1 MSNSAH
7 LLALTIGPVQDFIAR
22 ARRTRD
28 LWFGSFL
35 LSEISKAA
43 AREIDT
49 SHKGALIFPSANGD
63 AQAVSMLLRR
73 RESNLALTPGVAN
86 VLLAQLPAGCDPK
99 ALAEAAKQAAQA
111 EWELWANKA
120 KAAARNAGLLAN
132 DKRWDDQVA
141 DAIEFYAAWVPFT
154 EGQHDYATQRSRVM
168 ALLGGRKLLRDF
180 KPAHGEAGVP
190 KSSLDGMRESVLVK
204 PEELP
209 GKLAGDKG
217 LAYRLRLSRNEQLDA
232 IGFVKRA
239 ATKEAFASVTRVA
252 VDSWL
257 RGVEEAG
264 KNGADLGPLASIDI
278 RCRELMG
285 RVPERDAASGN
296 GGHYGGRGGFFPYDA
311 QLLMKERVLAMVRQA
326 EKVKRADEAKRASKP
341 DGKLI
346 DEEAALW
353 MADDAPSLQAIQD
366 PLSKLYQTFGT
377 PDPYLAVLLADGD
390 RMGEVLSACKTPAQH
405 RALSATLNEF
415 TKEARKI
422 VKVHHGVCVFAGG
435 EDVLA
440 FAPIDRM
447 LDCAHAL
454 QHRYGC
460 LMGQACLDHG
470 IRDVVTGAVL
480 TPTLSVGLVIGHC
493 LEPLEDLRNWAA
505 GAEKAAKNK
514 DGKAFGP
521 PGHGLALHLYTRSGA
536 PLALRGPWHE
546 PDNLAQR
553 LQLWV
558 KLLNADALG
567 DKAAFDLEH
576 LARQYAKPDGDLAW
590 NGPQAGAGA
599 TQALAAEAFRLIDR
613 KKIDEAERPGVR
625 KTLEAAIAANP
636 VQPQHGALRLAHEWR
651 VARLIANS
659 VRQAEGKGRTA

>member
-1 MSNSAH
+1 MSKY

-43 AREIDT
+43 ARAIVE
-49 SHKGALIFPSANGD
+49 HKGDLIFPSAGKDQN
-63 AQAVSMLLRR
+63 ANQEMLLPTT
-73 RESNLALTPGVAN
+73 EQLAKAPGVAN
-86 VLLAQLPAGCDPK
+86 VLLAELPAGCDPK
-99 ALAEAAKQAAQA
+99 TVAEAAKVAAQT

-120 KAAARNAGLLAN
+120 KAVAQNAGLLAN
-132 DKRWDDQVA
+132 ETRWTDQVA
-141 DAIEFYAAWVPFT
+141 DAIEFYAAWVPYVD
-154 EGQHDYATQRSRVM
+154 GQDDYAKQRSRVM

-180 KPAHGEAGVP
+180 KPALGEAGVP
-190 KSSLDGMRESVLVK
+190 KSSLDGMRETVFVEPK
-204 PEELP
+204 ELP
-209 GKLAGDKG
+209 GKLLKDKG

-252 VDSWL
+252 MDSWL
-257 RGVEEAG
+257 RGVKGHGTPVDIECVEAI
-264 KNGADLGPLASIDI
+264 KSH
-278 RCRELMG
+278 CRQLMNN
-285 RVPERDAASGN
+285 VPDRDAASGN
-296 GGHYGGRGGFFPYDA
+296 GGHYDGRGGFFPYDA
-311 QLLMKERVLAMVRQA
+311 QLLLKDRVLAMLRQA
-326 EKVKRADEAKRASKP
+326 DKQPGKP
-341 DGKLI
+341 V
-346 DEEAALW
+346 DEESALW
-353 MADDAPSLQAIQD
+353 VADDVVSLRAVQD
-366 PLSKLYQTFGT
+366 LLPKLYQKFGT
-377 PDPYLAVLLADGD
+377 PDPYLAMLQADGD
-390 RMGEVLSACKTPAQH
+390 RMGEVLSACRTSAQH

-440 FAPIDRM
+440 FAPIDMM
-447 LDCAHAL
+447 LGCAHAL
-454 QHRYGC
+454 QQRYGC
-460 LMGQACLDHG
+460 LMGRACIEHH

-480 TPTLSVGLVIGHC
+480 TPSLSVGLVIGHC

-505 GAEKAAKNK
+505 AAEKAAKNK

-521 PGHGLALHLYTRSGA
+521 PGHGLAVHLYTRSGA

-546 PDNLAQR
+546 SDNLAQR

-558 KLLNADALG
+558 KLLNDDALG

-576 LARQYAKPDGDLAW
+576 LARQYAKPNGDLAW
-590 NGPQAGAGA
+590 SGDQAGASA

-636 VQPQHGALRLAHEWR
+636 NQPQQGALRLAHEWR
-651 VARLIANS
+651 VARVIANT
-659 VRQAEGKGRTA
+659 VRQADGKGRAA